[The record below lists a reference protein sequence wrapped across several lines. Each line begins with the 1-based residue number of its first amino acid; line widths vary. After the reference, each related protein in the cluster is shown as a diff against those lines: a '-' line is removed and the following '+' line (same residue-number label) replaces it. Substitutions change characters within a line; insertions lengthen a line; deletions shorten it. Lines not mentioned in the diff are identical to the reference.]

1 MMVPGAIG
9 EVPSCLLGKAGSRV
23 IFGTLRLH
31 DTPQPMD
38 VSSSQSS
45 FQKKK
50 KIFPS
55 LLFFFSQSK
64 TIVAQLL
71 SPARPNTPPLHP
83 PSSRCIASERC
94 LMAYILATVVYL
106 FCWKTNLSVFNDVN
120 FSFQHR
126 LFHLYVAKS
135 TIFQPLYLANR
146 CDHGN
151 KRQLC
156 RAPLPPKCTA
166 ALEQPCTL
174 SCPRL

>member
-45 FQKKK
+45 RKRKNFHH
-50 KIFPS
+50 
-55 LLFFFSQSK
+55 LLFFFESQSK

-106 FCWKTNLSVFNDVN
+106 FCWKTNLSVFITC
-120 FSFQHR
+120 Q
-126 LFHLYVAKS
+126 LFIPASTHLYVAKS

-156 RAPLPPKCTA
+156 RASLPPKCTA

-174 SCPRL
+174 SCPRLY